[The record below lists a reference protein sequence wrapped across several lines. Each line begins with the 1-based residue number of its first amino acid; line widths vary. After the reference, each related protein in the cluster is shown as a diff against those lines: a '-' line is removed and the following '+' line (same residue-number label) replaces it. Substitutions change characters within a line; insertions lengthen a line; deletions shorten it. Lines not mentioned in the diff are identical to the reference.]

1 MKMKEFV
8 FYFFAFL
15 IGSIPFSYIITKKF
29 FNKDITHF
37 YDNNPGAT
45 NAFRVAGI
53 KAGIPSLILDI
64 SKGYFTIYIAN
75 TIFYPQKLPV
85 YVCAFMV
92 VLGHAYSIFLK
103 LKGGKSIASTM
114 GILLF
119 LYGVLPVIFF
129 CLGTFL
135 GLLVF
140 RKDNIGTVLGI
151 WSVILFA
158 VLFNTNANDIIFLS
172 MLCLFLTYRQL
183 RTPSIPI
190 DIIKVIK
197 NTIKKASHSFL
208 GK

>member
-1 MKMKEFV
+1 
-8 FYFFAFL
+8 
-15 IGSIPFSYIITKKF
+15 
-29 FNKDITHF
+29 
-37 YDNNPGAT
+37 
-45 NAFRVAGI
+45 
-53 KAGIPSLILDI
+53 
-64 SKGYFTIYIAN
+64 
-75 TIFYPQKLPV
+75 
-85 YVCAFMV
+85 
-92 VLGHAYSIFLK
+92 
-103 LKGGKSIASTM
+103 M

-129 CLGTFL
+129 CLGTFF

-183 RTPSIPI
+183 RTRSIPI
-190 DIIKVIK
+190 DIIKAIK